1 MTTTTSHL
9 ATLPQLSRKVPQAG
23 HGSHTGL
30 RHDSRVSVALAL
42 AVALLALIA
51 FVASGGS
58 TISKVRALP
67 PAERAAVL
75 QRALGNLRDVC
86 LANDRPREF
95 CKEQAEL
102 ALALPECTGACQ
114 SMAREELR
122 ADSAVK

>member
-9 ATLPQLSRKVPQAG
+9 TALPQSSRTVPQAG
-23 HGSHTGL
+23 DGSQTGM

-42 AVALLALIA
+42 AVALVVLIA
-51 FVASGGS
+51 FVASSGS

-86 LANDRPREF
+86 LTNDRPREF
-95 CKEQAEL
+95 CKEQAGL
-102 ALALPECTGACQ
+102 ALALTECTGACR
-114 SMAREELR
+114 STAREELR